1 MCVIGLRCEL
11 EDEAALS
18 TAKDNYDDDDD
29 DDEDGKDY
37 EAIERGDMFFLLS
50 KDKQL

>member
-1 MCVIGLRCEL
+1 MCVIGFRCEL
-11 EDEAALS
+11 EEEAALS
-18 TAKDNYDDDDD
+18 TAKDNYDD

-37 EAIERGDMFFLLS
+37 EAIERGNLFFFLS

>member
-18 TAKDNYDDDDD
+18 TAEDNYDDDDD